1 MTPKDKAV
9 DFLAY
14 ELMNLD
20 IAYEMGLEKNEFH
33 KLRQEIIKKAKEMEK
48 QQILAAAYHGANY
61 ESSPYKDAEDYYKQ
75 TFKSE

>member
-1 MTPKDKAV
+1 MANKTAV

-33 KLRQEIIKKAKEMEK
+33 KLRQEIIKKAKIVER

-61 ESSPYKDAEDYYKQ
+61 ESSPYKDAEDYYNK
-75 TFKSE
+75 TYKSD

>member
-1 MTPKDKAV
+1 MTAV

-48 QQILAAAYHGANY
+48 EQMEDFFCTGILDSG
-61 ESSPYKDAEDYYKQ
+61 EDYGLGFNHYYEQ